1 MSVIKIKDKIS
12 TNGETWTEDKKQK
25 TKIWEEI
32 TCSHCKGKFL
42 IQSCEGDP
50 ICPYCGKLIKKW
62 AGEVWA

>member
-1 MSVIKIKDKIS
+1 MSV
-12 TNGETWTEDKKQK
+12 DKKQK

-32 TCSHCKGKFL
+32 TCPHCEGIFL

-62 AGEVWA
+62 AGEVWADKEV